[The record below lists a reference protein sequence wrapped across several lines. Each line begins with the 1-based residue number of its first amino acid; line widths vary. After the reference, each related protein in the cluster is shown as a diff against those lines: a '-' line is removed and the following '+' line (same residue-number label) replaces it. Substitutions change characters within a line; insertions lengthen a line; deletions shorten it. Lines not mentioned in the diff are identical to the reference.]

1 MDLTTI
7 ITMVI
12 EEILSEVSMKAP
24 TLLLAIGI
32 FILFWVSGRIFKAI
46 VQRIMNEKNLHEN
59 ISRVLVG
66 IIKNIMLILGLITAL
81 GTMGV
86 NISAIVAGLGLT
98 GFAFGFAFKDML
110 SNFISG
116 ALIFIYEPFKLGDT
130 IEVEGKTGKVID
142 IILRYVTIEAEDQ
155 KVLVPNSISVSK
167 VISVKQ

>member
-1 MDLTTI
+1 MI
-7 ITMVI
+7 I
-12 EEILSEVSMKAP
+12 EEILSKVSMKAP

-32 FILFWVSGRIFKAI
+32 FILFWVGGIIFKAI
-46 VQRIMNEKNLHEN
+46 VQRIMNEKSLHAN
-59 ISRVLVG
+59 ISRVLG
-66 IIKNIMLILGLITAL
+66 SIIKNIMLILGLITAL
-81 GTMGV
+81 GTLGV

-142 IILRYVTIEAEDQ
+142 INLRYVTIEAEDQ

-167 VISVKQ
+167 VISVKK

>member
-1 MDLTTI
+1 MI
-7 ITMVI
+7 I
-12 EEILSEVSMKAP
+12 EEILSKVSMKAP

-32 FILFWVSGRIFKAI
+32 FILFWVGGIIFKAI
-46 VQRIMNEKNLHEN
+46 VLRIMNEKSLHVN
-59 ISRVLVG
+59 ISRVLAG

-81 GTMGV
+81 GTLGV

-142 IILRYVTIEAEDQ
+142 INLRYVTIESEDQ

-167 VISVKQ
+167 VISVKK

>member
-1 MDLTTI
+1 
-7 ITMVI
+7 MVI
-12 EEILSEVSMKAP
+12 EEILSKVSMKAP
-24 TLLLAIGI
+24 TLILAIGI
-32 FILFWVSGRIFKAI
+32 FILFWVGGIIFKAI
-46 VQRIMNEKNLHEN
+46 VQRIMNEKSLHAN
-59 ISRVLVG
+59 ISRVLAS
-66 IIKNIMLILGLITAL
+66 IIKNIMLIAGIITAL

-116 ALIFIYEPFKLGDT
+116 ALIFIYEPFKLDDT

-142 IILRYVTIEAEDQ
+142 INLRYVTIEAEDQ

-167 VISVKQ
+167 VISVKK

>member
-1 MDLTTI
+1 MI
-7 ITMVI
+7 I
-12 EEILSEVSMKAP
+12 EEILSKVSMKAP

-32 FILFWVSGRIFKAI
+32 FILFWVGGIIFKAI
-46 VQRIMNEKNLHEN
+46 VLRIMNEKSLHVN
-59 ISRVLVG
+59 ISRVLAG

-86 NISAIVAGLGLT
+86 NISAIVAGMGLT

-142 IILRYVTIEAEDQ
+142 INLRYVTIETEDQ

-167 VISVKQ
+167 VISVKK

>member
-1 MDLTTI
+1 MI
-7 ITMVI
+7 I
-12 EEILSEVSMKAP
+12 EGILSKVSMKAP
-24 TLLLAIGI
+24 TLILAIGI
-32 FILFWVSGRIFKAI
+32 FILFWVGGIIFKAI
-46 VQRIMNEKNLHEN
+46 VQRIMNEKSLHAN
-59 ISRVLVG
+59 ISRVLG
-66 IIKNIMLILGLITAL
+66 SIIKNIMLILGLITAL
-81 GTMGV
+81 GTLGV

-142 IILRYVTIEAEDQ
+142 INLRYVTIEAEDQ

-167 VISVKQ
+167 VISVKK

>member
-1 MDLTTI
+1 MI
-7 ITMVI
+7 I
-12 EEILSEVSMKAP
+12 EEILSKVSMKAP

-32 FILFWVSGRIFKAI
+32 FILFWVGGIIFKAI
-46 VQRIMNEKNLHEN
+46 VLRIMNEKSLHVN
-59 ISRVLVG
+59 ISRVLAG
-66 IIKNIMLILGLITAL
+66 IIKNIMLIVGLITAL
-81 GTMGV
+81 GTLGV

-142 IILRYVTIEAEDQ
+142 INLRYVTIEAEDQ
-155 KVLVPNSISVSK
+155 RVLVPNSISVSK
-167 VISVKQ
+167 VISVKK

>member
-1 MDLTTI
+1 
-7 ITMVI
+7 
-12 EEILSEVSMKAP
+12 
-24 TLLLAIGI
+24 
-32 FILFWVSGRIFKAI
+32 
-46 VQRIMNEKNLHEN
+46 MNEKSLHVN
-59 ISRVLVG
+59 ISRVLAG

-130 IEVEGKTGKVID
+130 IEVEGKTGKVIE
-142 IILRYVTIEAEDQ
+142 INLRYVTIEAEDQ
-155 KVLVPNSISVSK
+155 KVLIPNSISVSK
-167 VISVKQ
+167 VISVEK